1 MKKHQLCC
9 IGHITLDK
17 VVTPQSTV
25 YMPGGTAFYCSH
37 AIRHFNDIDYTLV
50 TAVGATEMNVVKQLC
65 KVGIDVPAL
74 PSRHSVYFEN
84 IYGTN
89 PDDRTQRVLAKADP
103 FTASQLREIDAEIY
117 HLGSLLADDFSLEV
131 IKELSLKGLI
141 AVDSQGYL
149 HSCISDRLD
158 RQAGSLTIYPFPESQ
173 RTRNGSADRTFR
185 SSRSRPAVA

>member
-1 MKKHQLCC
+1 
-9 IGHITLDK
+9 
-17 VVTPQSTV
+17 
-25 YMPGGTAFYCSH
+25 
-37 AIRHFNDIDYTLV
+37 
-50 TAVGATEMNVVKQLC
+50 MNVVKQLR
-65 KVGIDVPAL
+65 KVGIDVTAL

-141 AVDSQGYL
+141 AVDS
-149 HSCISDRLD
+149 CISDRLD

-173 RTRNGSADRTFR
+173 RTRNGSADRPFR